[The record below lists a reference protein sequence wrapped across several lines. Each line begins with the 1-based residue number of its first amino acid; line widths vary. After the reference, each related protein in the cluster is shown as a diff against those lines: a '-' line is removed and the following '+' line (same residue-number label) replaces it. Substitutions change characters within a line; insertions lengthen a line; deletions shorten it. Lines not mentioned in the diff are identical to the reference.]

1 MSQDSHLLRMICR
14 YATTRS
20 TNEPIPYLLTLISGK
35 LAKNVL
41 AYTLL
46 TDGIP
51 IVYQGQEQHLSGN
64 GTPYNREAL
73 WTTSYNTSATLY
85 TFTQTLNQIR
95 TQAIFSSTNYTT
107 YNNYVIYQDLHTLAM
122 RKGYN
127 GSQIITVL
135 SNLGVFGSNYTLSL
149 SATETGYTAG
159 MDVTELLGCT
169 NTTVDNSN
177 TLEVRMGQGLPK
189 VFYPTEL
196 LAGSGMCGTI
206 KTVPTTSGFIT
217 PGGSPPSSPSSPIP
231 SRTPLG
237 KATSTATPTWFHMF
251 ASTLAVFIL
260 QYWLA

>member
-1 MSQDSHLLRMICR
+1 M
-14 YATTRS
+14 
-20 TNEPIPYLLTLISGK
+20 SGK

-73 WTTSYNTSATLY
+73 WPTSYNTSATLY

-95 TQAIFSSTNYTT
+95 TQAISSSTNYTT
-107 YNNYVIYQDLHTLAM
+107 YNNYVTYQDLHTLAM

-149 SATETGYTAG
+149 STSETGYTAG
-159 MDVTELLGCT
+159 MGVTELLSCT
-169 NTTVDNSN
+169 NTTINTSS
-177 TLEVRMGQGLPK
+177 TLEVSMGQGLPK
-189 VFYPTEL
+189 VFYPTQL

-217 PGGSPPSSPSSPIP
+217 PGGSSPSSPSSP

-237 KATSTATPTWFHMF
+237 KATSTATPTWYHIF
-251 ASTLAVFIL
+251 AATLAVFIL
-260 QYWLA
+260 QYLLS